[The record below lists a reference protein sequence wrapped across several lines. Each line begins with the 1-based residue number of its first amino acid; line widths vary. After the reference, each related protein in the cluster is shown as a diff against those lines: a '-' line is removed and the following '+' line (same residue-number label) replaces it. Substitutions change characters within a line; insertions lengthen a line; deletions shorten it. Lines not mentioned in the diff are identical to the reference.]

1 MPFKM
6 TTSKLQFAIFTF
18 LTTLFYP
25 IDLLQ
30 AQDFDVPR
38 PSPKASISQHIG
50 VTPIK
55 IEYCRPRTK
64 GRKIFGELIPY
75 GKVWRTG
82 ANEATIISF
91 PHDLLIG
98 GKEIS
103 AGKYA
108 LFTIPDKD
116 NWTMILNS
124 EWDQWGAYHY
134 HADKDVLRIK
144 VKSEQT
150 AYTDLL
156 TISFSEVD
164 KSKGTLSLQWENT
177 KIELVIETD
186 TYKNTLA
193 EIDNITNS
201 LGANWYVYSAAA
213 QYHFYELKN
222 TKEAL
227 KLINVAV
234 ALEAPNPSPWM
245 LKSQILAYEGNY
257 YEAIKQA
264 QLALE
269 VCKSHDFPYE
279 IHENEEQIK
288 KWKGLMNKK

>member
-1 MPFKM
+1 MPFQM
-6 TTSKLQFAIFTF
+6 TNSKLQFAIFTL

-55 IEYCRPRTK
+55 IDYCRPRTK
-64 GRKIFGELIPY
+64 GRKIFGELIPH

-91 PHDLLIG
+91 PHDLKIEG
-98 GKEIS
+98 QGIS

-108 LFTIPDKD
+108 LFTIPEKD
-116 NWTMILNS
+116 DWMVILNS
-124 EWDQWGAYHY
+124 EWSQWGAYHY
-134 HADKDVLRIK
+134 HTDKDVLRIK

-150 AYTDLL
+150 AYTDLFS
-156 TISFSEVD
+156 ISFSEVD
-164 KSKGTLSLQWENT
+164 KSKGELSIQWENT

-201 LGANWYVYSAAA
+201 LGANWYVYSELITISLSASDVL
-213 QYHFYELKN
+213 YHAIL
-222 TKEAL
+222 L
-227 KLINVAV
+227 
-234 ALEAPNPSPWM
+234 PS
-245 LKSQILAYEGNY
+245 
-257 YEAIKQA
+257 
-264 QLALE
+264 
-269 VCKSHDFPYE
+269 
-279 IHENEEQIK
+279 
-288 KWKGLMNKK
+288 